1 MWNRG
6 PYCSIVLSTVDKR
19 PLLFYVHGLNEI
31 HAHTHTHTYIHTYT
45 RTHAGPHRFLMLL
58 ASEPKTKE
66 NRKLETEFPKY
77 EKHLISS
84 IFNDSPWTGH
94 QSISR

>member
-31 HAHTHTHTYIHTYT
+31 HAHTHTHTHTHTHIQTRLDLTTDDSYCYT
-45 RTHAGPHRFLMLL
+45 PL
-58 ASEPKTKE
+58 
-66 NRKLETEFPKY
+66 Y
-77 EKHLISS
+77 
-84 IFNDSPWTGH
+84 SPP
-94 QSISR
+94 